1 MPYDLY
7 RKITGSGGVELFKNF
22 LEIRQAAKD
31 ISDARV
37 AVPMGHDPASMKAL
51 ITAVEEG
58 LASVVVFGPMAGVN
72 DTLSG
77 LGMNLPSGIEIV
89 DTEDQEKA
97 AAEAVRMVSSGEA
110 SILMKGML
118 KTSVFQKAMLDK
130 DTGLRTGR
138 VLSHVAVVSAPVM
151 GRLIIITDGGMNIRP
166 ESDAVVQIALNAS
179 DVIMKLGAEKP
190 LVALLAAIET
200 ENPKMPETI
209 RFSEVARRGIPG
221 LEVLG
226 PVAVDGALD
235 PESAAVKN
243 ISGPV
248 AGKANILITP
258 DIACGNILAKGLM
271 YMAGAEIGG
280 LIMGAAAP
288 VVMLSRS
295 DKPITKLNSLALGVI
310 LSGGCNV

>member
-1 MPYDLY
+1 M
-7 RKITGSGGVELFKNF
+7 FKNF
-22 LEIRQAAKD
+22 FEIRQAAKN

-37 AVPMGHDPASMKAL
+37 AVPMGHDRASLKAL
-51 ITAVEEG
+51 ITAVEED
-58 LASVVVFGPMAGVN
+58 LASVVVFGPLAGVK
-72 DTLSG
+72 DTLSN
-77 LGMNLPSGIEIV
+77 LGMNLPSGIEVV
-89 DTEDQEKA
+89 DTDDPEKA
-97 AAEAVRMVSSGEA
+97 AAEAVRMVRSGEA

-118 KTSVFQKAMLDK
+118 KTSIFQKAMLER

-138 VLSHVAVVSAPVM
+138 VLSHVAVVSAPNM

-166 ESDAVVQIALNAS
+166 DADAFVQIALNAS

-209 RFSEVARRGIPG
+209 HFSGIESRGIPG

-243 ISGPV
+243 ITGPV
-248 AGKANILITP
+248 AGKANILVTP
-258 DIACGNILAKGLM
+258 DIASGNILAKGLM

-295 DKPITKLNSLALGVI
+295 DKLLTKLNSLALGVVV
-310 LSGGCNV
+310 SGGCNV

>member
-1 MPYDLY
+1 M
-7 RKITGSGGVELFKNF
+7 FKNF
-22 LEIRQAAKD
+22 FEIRQAAKN
-31 ISDARV
+31 ISDVRV
-37 AVPMGHDPASMKAL
+37 AVPMGHDPASLEAL
-51 ITAVEEG
+51 ITAVEDD
-58 LASVVVFGPMAGVN
+58 LASVVVFGPLAGVN
-72 DTLSG
+72 DSLSK
-77 LGMNLPSGIEIV
+77 LGMTLPSGIEVV
-89 DTEDQEKA
+89 DMNDPEKA
-97 AAEAVRMVSSGEA
+97 AADAVRMVSSGEA

-118 KTSVFQKAMLDK
+118 KTSIFQKAMLDK

-138 VLSHVAVVSAPVM
+138 VLSHVSVVSAPEM

-166 ESDAVVQIALNAS
+166 EADTFVQIALNAS

-200 ENPKMPETI
+200 ENLKMPETI
-209 RFSEVARRGIPG
+209 LFSRIAGRGIPG

-248 AGKANILITP
+248 AGKANILVTP
-258 DIACGNILAKGLM
+258 DIASGNILAKGLM
-271 YMAGAEIGG
+271 YIAGVEIGG

-295 DKPITKLNSLALGVI
+295 DKPVTKLNSLALGVVV
-310 LSGGCNV
+310 SGGRDV

>member
-1 MPYDLY
+1 MI
-7 RKITGSGGVELFKNF
+7 RGVELFKNF
-22 LEIRQAAKD
+22 FEIRQAAKN

-37 AVPMGHDPASMKAL
+37 AVPMGHDPASLKAL
-51 ITAVEEG
+51 ITAVEED
-58 LASVVVFGPMAGVN
+58 LASVVVFGPLAGVN
-72 DTLSG
+72 DTLSN
-77 LGMNLPSGIEIV
+77 LGMKLPSGIEVV
-89 DTEDQEKA
+89 DMDDPEKA
-97 AAEAVRMVSSGEA
+97 AGAAVRMVRSGEA

-118 KTSVFQKAMLDK
+118 KTSIFQKAMLER

-138 VLSHVAVVSAPVM
+138 VLSHVAVVSVPEM

-166 ESDAVVQIALNAS
+166 EADAVVQIALNAS

-209 RFSEVARRGIPG
+209 RFSEIARRGIPG

-235 PESAAVKN
+235 PESAAVKS
-243 ISGPV
+243 ITGPV
-248 AGKANILITP
+248 AGKANILVTP

-280 LIMGAAAP
+280 LVMGAAAP

-295 DKPITKLNSLALGVI
+295 DKPVTKLNSLALGVVV
-310 LSGGCNV
+310 SGGRDV

>member
-1 MPYDLY
+1 M
-7 RKITGSGGVELFKNF
+7 FKNF

-37 AVPMGHDPASMKAL
+37 SVPMGHDPASMNAL
-51 ITAVEEG
+51 ITAVEED
-58 LASVVVFGPMAGVN
+58 LASVVVFGPVSGVKE
-72 DTLSG
+72 TLSS
-77 LGMNLPSGIEIV
+77 LGKKLPSGIEIV
-89 DTEDQEKA
+89 DTDDPEKA
-97 AAEAVRMVSSGEA
+97 AAEAVRIVSSGEA

-118 KTSVFQKAMLDK
+118 KTSIFQKAMLDT

-138 VLSHVAVVSAPVM
+138 ILSHVALVYVRNM
-151 GRLIIITDGGMNIRP
+151 DRLIIIPDGGMNIRP
-166 ESDAVVQIALNAS
+166 EADTFVQIALNAS
-179 DVIMKLGAEKP
+179 DVIMELGAEKP
-190 LVALLAAIET
+190 LVALLSAIET

-209 RFSEVARRGIPG
+209 LFSEIASRGIPG

-235 PESAAVKN
+235 TESALIKN

-248 AGKANILITP
+248 AGKANILVVP

-295 DKPITKLNSLALGVI
+295 DKPLTKLNSLALGVVV
-310 LSGGCNV
+310 SGGRNA

>member
-1 MPYDLY
+1 MD
-7 RKITGSGGVELFKNF
+7 T
-22 LEIRQAAKD
+22 D
-31 ISDARV
+31 
-37 AVPMGHDPASMKAL
+37 DP
-51 ITAVEEG
+51 
-58 LASVVVFGPMAGVN
+58 
-72 DTLSG
+72 
-77 LGMNLPSGIEIV
+77 
-89 DTEDQEKA
+89 EKA
-97 AAEAVRMVSSGEA
+97 AADAVRMVSSGEA

-118 KTSVFQKAMLDK
+118 KTSIFQKAMLDK
-130 DTGLRTGR
+130 EIGLRTGR
-138 VLSHVAVVSAPVM
+138 VLSHIAVVSVPDM

-166 ESDAVVQIALNAS
+166 DADAFVQIALNAS

-200 ENPKMPETI
+200 ENPRMPETI
-209 RFSEVARRGIPG
+209 HFSGIASRGIPG

-235 PESAAVKN
+235 SESAALKN
-243 ISGPV
+243 ITGPV
-248 AGKANILITP
+248 AGKANILVTP

-295 DKPITKLNSLALGVI
+295 DKPLTKLNSLALGVVV
-310 LSGGCNV
+310 SGGCNV

>member
-1 MPYDLY
+1 
-7 RKITGSGGVELFKNF
+7 
-22 LEIRQAAKD
+22 
-31 ISDARV
+31 
-37 AVPMGHDPASMKAL
+37 MGHDPASMNAL
-51 ITAVEEG
+51 ITAVEED
-58 LASVVVFGPMAGVN
+58 LASVVVFGPVSGVKE
-72 DTLSG
+72 TLSS
-77 LGMNLPSGIEIV
+77 LGKKLPSGIEIV
-89 DTEDQEKA
+89 DTDDPEKA
-97 AAEAVRMVSSGEA
+97 AAEAVRIVSSGEA

-118 KTSVFQKAMLDK
+118 KTSIFQKAMLDT

-138 VLSHVAVVSAPVM
+138 ILSHVALVYVRNM
-151 GRLIIITDGGMNIRP
+151 DRLIIITDGGMNIRP
-166 ESDAVVQIALNAS
+166 EADTFVQIALNAS
-179 DVIMKLGAEKP
+179 DVIMELGAEKP
-190 LVALLAAIET
+190 LVALLSAIET

-209 RFSEVARRGIPG
+209 LFSEIASRGIPG

-235 PESAAVKN
+235 TESALIKN

-248 AGKANILITP
+248 AGKANILVVP

-295 DKPITKLNSLALGVI
+295 DKPLTKLNSLALGVVV
-310 LSGGCNV
+310 SGGRNA

>member
-1 MPYDLY
+1 M
-7 RKITGSGGVELFKNF
+7 FKNF

-37 AVPMGHDPASMKAL
+37 SVPMGHDPASMNAL
-51 ITAVEEG
+51 ITAVEED
-58 LASVVVFGPMAGVN
+58 LASVVVFGPVSGVKE
-72 DTLSG
+72 TLSS
-77 LGMNLPSGIEIV
+77 LGKKLPSGIEIV
-89 DTEDQEKA
+89 DTEDPEKA
-97 AAEAVRMVSSGEA
+97 AAEAVRIVSSGEA

-118 KTSVFQKAMLDK
+118 KTSIFQKAMLDT

-138 VLSHVAVVSAPVM
+138 ILSHVALVYVRNM
-151 GRLIIITDGGMNIRP
+151 DRLIIITDGGMNIRP
-166 ESDAVVQIALNAS
+166 EADTFVQIALNAS
-179 DVIMKLGAEKP
+179 DVIMELGAEKP
-190 LVALLAAIET
+190 LVALLSAIET

-209 RFSEVARRGIPG
+209 LFSEIASRGIPG

-235 PESAAVKN
+235 TESALIKN

-248 AGKANILITP
+248 AGKANILVVP

-295 DKPITKLNSLALGVI
+295 DKPLTKLNSLALGVVV
-310 LSGGCNV
+310 SGGRNA

>member
-1 MPYDLY
+1 M
-7 RKITGSGGVELFKNF
+7 FKNF

-37 AVPMGHDPASMKAL
+37 SVPMGHDPASMNAL
-51 ITAVEEG
+51 ITAVEED
-58 LASVVVFGPMAGVN
+58 LASVVVFGPVSGVKE
-72 DTLSG
+72 TLSS
-77 LGMNLPSGIEIV
+77 LGKKLPSGIEIV
-89 DTEDQEKA
+89 DTDDPEKA
-97 AAEAVRMVSSGEA
+97 AAEAVRIVSSGEA

-118 KTSVFQKAMLDK
+118 KTSIFQKAMLDT

-138 VLSHVAVVSAPVM
+138 ILSHVALVYVRNM
-151 GRLIIITDGGMNIRP
+151 DRLIIITDGGMNIRP
-166 ESDAVVQIALNAS
+166 EADTFVQIALNAS
-179 DVIMKLGAEKP
+179 DVIMELGAEKP
-190 LVALLAAIET
+190 LVALLSAIET

-209 RFSEVARRGIPG
+209 LFSEIASRGIPG

-235 PESAAVKN
+235 TESALIKN

-248 AGKANILITP
+248 AGKANILVVP

-295 DKPITKLNSLALGVI
+295 DKPLTKLNSLALGVVV
-310 LSGGCNV
+310 SGGRNA